1 MVVTGAVATVR
12 TVSRHG
18 PVAHARVN
26 GEGHLQGRGRPRV
39 TAATG
44 SCPEATTNSARWR
57 SRDLLDTTGPIAEFS
72 DDFLEALRACDE
84 QLGLII
90 DLFPDDLMEQLDTD
104 LSPDSRANGSQ
115 SIGFQPGMS
124 RPQGRQG
131 LGRRLVD
138 RLAAM

>member
-1 MVVTGAVATVR
+1 METLCGD
-12 TVSRHG
+12 
-18 PVAHARVN
+18 
-26 GEGHLQGRGRPRV
+26 E
-39 TAATG
+39 AAY
-44 SCPEATTNSARWR
+44 A
-57 SRDLLDTTGPIAEFS
+57 LDRA
-72 DDFLEALRACDE
+72 DAEALRACDE

-90 DLFPDDLMEQLDTD
+90 DLFPDDLMEQFDTD

-131 LGRRLVD
+131 LGRRLAD

>member
-1 MVVTGAVATVR
+1 MSGVL
-12 TVSRHG
+12 VSISV
-18 PVAHARVN
+18 PWQAS
-26 GEGHLQGRGRPRV
+26 
-39 TAATG
+39 TD
-44 SCPEATTNSARWR
+44 ATTQDVVLNVARGTALGTSGYERHR
-57 SRDLLDTTGPIAEFS
+57 SGNPLSPFAEFS
-72 DDFLEALRACDE
+72 DDLLEALRACDE

-90 DLFPDDLMEQLDTD
+90 DLFPDDLMEQFDTD

-131 LGRRLVD
+131 LGRRLAD